1 MRAYRKREW
10 ASLMINMTPLIDV
23 VFLIIVFFIIMI
35 NFSEVLI
42 RKITLPKADEAKE
55 IKEHVIKKITITI
68 KSEKFIFVD
77 RKKVSLYSLEETLR
91 QKVCDPR
98 KTTALLRGD
107 ENSPYDAIQKVMEK
121 VAFAGITRIEFSTYK
136 EAVPP
141 LERDINDEAS
151 DQSNR

>member
-1 MRAYRKREW
+1 MRAYRKRPW
-10 ASLMINMTPLIDV
+10 ASLMVNMTPLIDV
-23 VFLIIVFFIIMI
+23 VFLIIIFFIIMI
-35 NFSEVLI
+35 NFSEILI
-42 RKITLPKADEAKE
+42 RKVTLPKADEAKE

-91 QKVCDPR
+91 QKVRDPR